1 MKKIDLH
8 IHTTYS
14 DGLLS
19 PEQVLKLAK
28 EKNYDVISITDHDTI
43 DGYNIAKE
51 IAEDYDIKLI
61 PGVEISSNHRGLDV
75 HILAYNFDTN
85 NRKFSE
91 LLHTIYKGRLL
102 RAKKIVKK
110 LNKMGFDI
118 EFNEVNDISGEN
130 NLIGRPHIARVL
142 VNKGYCYNTH
152 EVFNKYLGQDRP
164 ANIPKPVPSTK
175 KVIKAIH
182 DVNGIAVLAHP
193 YTLKNDRVF
202 HEIINMDID
211 GLEVFNTKC
220 SDEMIEYYN
229 NIALEKNLIRTGG
242 SDFHGDGLDL
252 DLFGED
258 SVPEFVLDEL
268 EYFESNK
275 KWMQP

>member
-8 IHTTYS
+8 IHTNYS

-85 NRKFSE
+85 NHTFSE

-118 EFNEVNDISGEN
+118 KFDEVNDISGEN

-142 VNKGYCYNTH
+142 VNKGYCYNTQ
-152 EVFNKYLGQDRP
+152 EVFNKYLGEDRP
-164 ANIPKPVPSTK
+164 ANIPKPVPSTR
-175 KVIKAIH
+175 KVIQAIH

-193 YTLKNDRVF
+193 FTLKNDRVF

-211 GLEVFNTKC
+211 GLEVFYTKC

-275 KWMQP
+275 KWMQI

>member
-8 IHTTYS
+8 IHTNYS

-43 DGYNIAKE
+43 TGYNIAKE
-51 IAEDYDIKLI
+51 IAKDYDIKLI

-75 HILAYNFDTN
+75 HLLAYNFDVG

-118 EFNEVNDISGEN
+118 EFNEVNDISGEK

-211 GLEVFNTKC
+211 GLEVFYTKC
-220 SDEMIEYYN
+220 SEEMIEYYN

-252 DLFGED
+252 DLFGEE

-275 KWMQP
+275 KWMQL

>member
-8 IHTTYS
+8 IHTNYS

-19 PEQVLKLAK
+19 PEQILKLAK
-28 EKNYDVISITDHDTI
+28 EKDYDVISITDHDTI

-51 IAEDYDIKLI
+51 IAGDYGIKLI
-61 PGVEISSNHRGLDV
+61 PGVEISSNHKGIDV
-75 HILAYNFDTN
+75 HMLAYNFDTN
-85 NRKFSE
+85 NHEFSK
-91 LLHTIYKGRLL
+91 LLHTIHKGRLL

-110 LNKMGFDI
+110 LNNMGFDI
-118 EFNEVNDISGEN
+118 KLDEINDISGKK

-142 VNKGYCYNTH
+142 VNKGYCYNTQ

-175 KVIKAIH
+175 KIIKAIH

-193 YTLKNDRVF
+193 YTLNNHNVF
-202 HEIINMDID
+202 REIINMDID
-211 GLEVFNTKC
+211 GLEVFCTKC
-220 SDEMIEYYN
+220 SEEMIEYYN

-242 SDFHGDGLDL
+242 SDFHGDGLDM
-252 DLFGED
+252 DLFGEN

-275 KWMQP
+275 KWMVL